1 MLAGSMAVSEQ
12 RLHPACDV
20 FSLAAITYE
29 LVKGKPL
36 LPVGS
41 SLGEY
46 RSRLSMLSGV
56 DMSGV
61 PGTLQV
67 RQGAAQ
73 CGRGA
78 AGASGSDVQGLQPI
92 LLSVGS
98 HPGSCPDGSNTLI
111 DGLQQCSSRGG
122 GGLGGKRGRGAVQFA
137 AEQLSKHAL
146 VCGSRLPGGSCLSTT
161 TLCTT
166 SP

>member
-67 RQGAAQ
+67 RQGAAR

-78 AGASGSDVQGLQPI
+78 QGPAGLMCKGSSPSCYPLRSPR
-92 LLSVGS
+92 LLS
-98 HPGSCPDGSNTLI
+98 
-111 DGLQQCSSRGG
+111 
-122 GGLGGKRGRGAVQFA
+122 
-137 AEQLSKHAL
+137 
-146 VCGSRLPGGSCLSTT
+146 
-161 TLCTT
+161 
-166 SP
+166 